1 MRALINPHIFSGT
14 VTIPASKSH
23 TVRRLLLASLTEG
36 TSRIELPLDSL
47 DAQSCAAACRIMGAE
62 LTEERDDAGR
72 LIGWIV
78 RGRKPAELSGVT
90 KIPNAAEISGGAVN
104 GGNIHDGA
112 IIDVGNSGT
121 TLFLAIAAA
130 ALGSA
135 PFTFTGDDQI
145 ARRSAAPLLDALA
158 GLGVSVTSSRS
169 PDGKPGC
176 TPITVCGP
184 WKGGRVSVSCPT
196 SQYLS
201 ALLIAAPLAPANTV
215 TEIDVPLLNEKPY
228 VEMTLSYLKAQGL
241 FGGNVNNGAE
251 SSAIHSDGF
260 PISAAADFSHFRIR
274 GGCAYTPIN
283 GPVPGDFSSAAFPAA
298 AAAISKGTITLLGLD
313 PNDTQGDKIFFEY
326 LKQMGCEVRWGRE
339 NAPRENAPDKNNT
352 VNGDDETA
360 GWRLTVSRSGPL
372 RGGVFDLN
380 ATPDLLPVMAAL
392 GAFAGEPTSLVNAA
406 HARIKETDRIAVMA
420 SELRKLFAGTSFRCE
435 EKPDGLLIQ
444 GSGSEL
450 PIGDVSSAGKNSAG
464 LSVQLDG
471 HDDHRVVMA
480 LACAA
485 LGVANPVEIASA
497 EAADVT
503 YPGFLE
509 LVHGLTRINAEEE
522 RKGCGLP

>member
-1 MRALINPHIFSGT
+1 MRALINPHVFSGT

-23 TVRRLLLASLTEG
+23 TVRRLLLASLTDG
-36 TSRIELPLDSL
+36 VSRIERPLDSL
-47 DAQSCAAACRIMGAE
+47 DAQSCATACRIMGAE
-62 LTEERDDAGR
+62 VTEERDTAGR
-72 LIGWIV
+72 LTGWIV
-78 RGRKPAELSGVT
+78 RGRKPAGTS
-90 KIPNAAEISGGAVN
+90 NAAGTSGAGEISGGT
-104 GGNIHDGA
+104 
-112 IIDVGNSGT
+112 IDVGNSGT

-135 PFTFTGDDQI
+135 PVTFTGDDQI

-158 GLGVSVTSSRS
+158 GLGVSVTSCNS

-184 WKGGRVSVSCPT
+184 WKGGRVSLSCPT

-201 ALLIAAPLAPANTV
+201 ALLIAAPLAPANTIA
-215 TEIDVPLLNEKPY
+215 EIDVPLLNEKPY

-241 FGGNVNNGAE
+241 YNGAVPGNDV
-251 SSAIHSDGF
+251 SGSNDS
-260 PISAAADFSHFRIR
+260 PICAAADFSHLAIR
-274 GGCAYTPIN
+274 GGCSYTPVN

-298 AAAISKGTITLLGLD
+298 AAVISKGTITLLGLD
-313 PNDTQGDKIFFEY
+313 PGDTQGDKVFFEY
-326 LKQMGCEVRWGRE
+326 LKQMGCEVCWERGNAPEKNAQGE
-339 NAPRENAPDKNNT
+339 NAS
-352 VNGDDETA
+352 
-360 GWRLTVSRSGPL
+360 WRLTVSRSGHL

-392 GAFAGEPTSLVNAA
+392 GAFAEGETALVNAA

-420 SELRKLFAGTSFRCE
+420 AELRKLFAGTRFRCE

-444 GSGSEL
+444 GVGENSGETNT
-450 PIGDVSSAGKNSAG
+450 AGENASG
-464 LSVQLDG
+464 LSAVQLDG

-485 LGVANPVEIASA
+485 LGGISPVEIDSA

-503 YPGFLE
+503 YPGFLPC
-509 LVHGLTRINAEEE
+509 LTQR
-522 RKGCGLP
+522 R